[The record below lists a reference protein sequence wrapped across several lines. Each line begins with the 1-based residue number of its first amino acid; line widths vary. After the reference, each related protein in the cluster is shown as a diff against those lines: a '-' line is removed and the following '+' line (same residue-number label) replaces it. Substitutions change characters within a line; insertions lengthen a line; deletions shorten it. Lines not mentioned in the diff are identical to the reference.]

1 MNKTE
6 KIGVIVLKDLV
17 EANMTKS
24 ELEDAIL
31 EELRKKN
38 PDKENIKKL
47 SNYVSKYNKTIN
59 MLNNII
65 HRAEKLN

>member
-6 KIGVIVLKDLV
+6 KIGTIVLKDLV

-47 SNYVSKYNKTIN
+47 SNYVSKYNETIN
-59 MLNNII
+59 TLNDII

>member
-6 KIGVIVLKDLV
+6 KIGAIVLKDLV

-47 SNYVSKYNKTIN
+47 SNYISKHNETIN

>member
-6 KIGVIVLKDLV
+6 KIGAIVLKDLV

-47 SNYVSKYNKTIN
+47 SNYVSKYNETIN
-59 MLNNII
+59 TLNDII

>member
-6 KIGVIVLKDLV
+6 KIGTIVLKDLV

-47 SNYVSKYNKTIN
+47 SNYVSKYNETIN
-59 MLNNII
+59 TLNNII

>member
-6 KIGVIVLKDLV
+6 KIGTIVLKDLV

-47 SNYVSKYNKTIN
+47 SNYISKYNETIN
-59 MLNNII
+59 TLNDII

>member
-6 KIGVIVLKDLV
+6 KIGTVVLKDLV

-47 SNYVSKYNKTIN
+47 SNYISKYNEIIDT
-59 MLNNII
+59 LNNII

>member
-6 KIGVIVLKDLV
+6 KIGTIVLKDLI

-47 SNYVSKYNKTIN
+47 SNYISKYNETIN

>member
-6 KIGVIVLKDLV
+6 KIGTIVLKDLI

-47 SNYVSKYNKTIN
+47 SNYISKYNETIN
-59 MLNNII
+59 TLNNII

>member
-6 KIGVIVLKDLV
+6 KIGAIVLKDLV
-17 EANMTKS
+17 EVNMTKS

-47 SNYVSKYNKTIN
+47 SNYVSKYNETIN
-59 MLNNII
+59 TLNNII

>member
-6 KIGVIVLKDLV
+6 KIGTIVLKDLV

-47 SNYVSKYNKTIN
+47 SNYISKYNEIIDT
-59 MLNNII
+59 LNNII